1 MEYFRGGIYRP
12 KTMDLPSKEEKLLR
26 GGVTWVTSGLKY
38 DDYQELK
45 GVYRES
51 VKSIHGIEIGNKP

>member
-1 MEYFRGGIYRP
+1 MEGGEF
-12 KTMDLPSKEEKLLR
+12 TDLLSKEEKLWR
-26 GGVTWVTSGLKY
+26 GRGVSWFTSGLKY

-51 VKSIHGIEIGNKP
+51 VKLIHGIEIGNKP